1 MKDVWTAL
9 VKGTLAFGQTRAAGF
24 VGDAFKDT
32 ASFVAALA
40 EDPIAQAPDIKSRF
54 EKLKQDIRDA
64 KAGEVVDIDKQIE
77 AAKDAIVKMTVE
89 LSTDPFTIEA
99 SARAATELAVV
110 LKAVDEALLVVAER
124 ISLDENLNN
133 PQAQIRESIAGMTE
147 LWKRPFRDIG
157 AGTKTAFDDVAKQLL
172 DINNVSQKLAD
183 NVSFKRAKKLLT
195 LSFAKAARK
204 SLGLVSIAQTE
215 LSAFL
220 SYETDAIV
228 GIKDAIVGIKLKT
241 KLAAGLRSDQLV
253 EIVLPGAADP
263 EADSSV
269 ITLDSE
275 RGLSFGDGKNRK
287 LSLPVHLSAPG
298 VELREFAIGLPADED
313 EAKDR
318 LEITGTIAGK
328 IGGVLGAVVEGTG
341 VTVRWQDGGGNRLT
355 FDPRLPSGLG
365 VRIDAGI
372 VSGGGFIQRI
382 DKEYS
387 GILDLKVGEIR
398 ITAIAMLVTD
408 PFSFV
413 TLLAIHFAP
422 AIELSFGFTLN
433 GLGGLVALNRRIATD
448 ELRKGIRDGTAA
460 TLLFPEKPI
469 DAAKTILDKVR
480 AVFPPQEGSFAVGPL
495 AELGWGSQAGFVIAK
510 LGIMLGLPD
519 PKIILLGALQVGVPS
534 ALVDE
539 NLRIVDLRAEIYG
552 EFTSESI
559 LFLVGLNNSK
569 LASMPLSGD
578 LGLFIRWAG
587 GADFALSAGGFFPG
601 FPAPSELASMRRI
614 RINQS
619 PAKWLE
625 IYVDA
630 YFAITANS
638 IQLGGGYHLHADVG
652 VAEGSAWITVDALFK
667 WAPRFYF
674 EVQIDAGFA
683 ISALGHD
690 FANVD
695 FHGTL
700 KGTTPWYIHGSATID
715 VWFLP
720 TIHFDI
726 GPFEWGEHDTADQPT
741 LSPLD
746 IVVAALGEDRAW
758 TPQLP
763 AGSDTLAR
771 FIRDE
776 ETPLLV
782 HPLGV
787 LEVKQLQVPL
797 ETKLDR
803 IGSAKLTA
811 NRVSLDTPM
820 VQSEAVSVAS
830 TALDQFAPGHF
841 QQLSDDAQLSSPA
854 FVTMPA
860 GMRLAATEA
869 PLSGPAT
876 SVAYEWDTGFP
887 LEEELAHNIFSHAA
901 IFSERMTSVSLRSN
915 AASVGTR
922 LNGNPYAVDPEP
934 IELRDPSLRE
944 VRQRADLATVDGL
957 IQAMTFTAAAEVR
970 DSAHTE
976 LELLALGVA

>member
-1 MKDVWTAL
+1 MATDIWTAL
-9 VKGTLAFGQTRAAGF
+9 VKGTLAFGHTRAAGF

-32 ASFVAALA
+32 GSFVAALA
-40 EDPIAQAPDIKSRF
+40 NDPVAQTPDTKSRF
-54 EKLKQDIRDA
+54 ETLKQDIKDA
-64 KAGEVVDIDKQIE
+64 KASVQPVVDAIEKQI
-77 AAKDAIVKMTVE
+77 KDAKEAIAKMAVE
-89 LSTDPFTIEA
+89 LGTDPFTIEA
-99 SARAATELAVV
+99 AARAATELAFV
-110 LKAVDEALLVVAER
+110 LKAVDEALLIIADKISRDKNNVVQPA
-124 ISLDENLNN
+124 IKD
-133 PQAQIRESIAGMTE
+133 AIAGMTE
-147 LWKRPFRDIG
+147 PWKRPFRSIG

-172 DINNVSQKLAD
+172 DVNNASQGLANLVTFD
-183 NVSFKRAKKLLT
+183 RAQRLLKV
-195 LSFAKAARK
+195 SFAKAAK
-204 SLGLVSIAQTE
+204 KTFGPLSIEQTE
-215 LSAFL
+215 LFAFL
-220 SYETDAIV
+220 SYE
-228 GIKDAIVGIKLKT
+228 KDAVVGVKLNT
-241 KLAAGLRSDQLV
+241 KLSAGLRSDKMV
-253 EIVLPGAADP
+253 EKVIPGGADP
-263 EADSSV
+263 TAESSL
-269 ITLDSE
+269 ITLDSD
-275 RGLSFGDGKNRK
+275 RGLSFGEGKNRK
-287 LSLPVHLSAPG
+287 LTLPVRFSTPG
-298 VELREFAIGLPADED
+298 VELREFAIGLPGDEG

-328 IGGVLGAVVEGTG
+328 IGGVLGAVVEGAG
-341 VTVRWQDGGGNRLT
+341 VTVRWQDGGADRLSIE
-355 FDPRLPSGLG
+355 PRLPTGLG

-398 ITAIAMLVTD
+398 ITAIAMLVTE

-422 AIELSFGFTLN
+422 VIELSFGFTLN

-480 AVFPPQEGSFAVGPL
+480 AVFPAEEGSFAVGPL

-510 LGIMLGLPD
+510 VGIMLGLPD
-519 PKIILLGALQVGVPS
+519 PKIILLGAVQVGVPS

-539 NLRIVDLRAEIYG
+539 KLRIVDLRAEVYG

-638 IQLGGGYHLHADVG
+638 VQLGGGYHLHADVG
-652 VAEGSAWITVDALFK
+652 VAEGSAWITVDALLK

-683 ISALGHD
+683 ISAFGHD

-715 VWFLP
+715 VWFIP
-720 TIHFDI
+720 TVHFDI
-726 GPFEWGEHDTADQPT
+726 GPFEWGEPDVTPQPQ
-741 LSPLD
+741 LSPLK
-746 IVVAALGEDRAW
+746 IVADALGEDRAW

-763 AGSDTLAR
+763 VGTDMLAR

-782 HPLGV
+782 HPLGM
-787 LEVKQLQVPL
+787 LEVKQLLVPL

-803 IGSAKLTA
+803 IGSARLTA

-820 VQSEAVSVAS
+820 VQSEPASVAS

-841 QQLSDDAQLSSPA
+841 QQLSDEAQLSTPA

-869 PLSGPAT
+869 PMSGPAT

-887 LEEELAHNIFSHAA
+887 LEEKLAGSIFPHAA
-901 IFSERMTSVSLRSN
+901 IFSDRLTSLSLRTN
-915 AASVGTR
+915 AVSVANR
-922 LNGNPYAVDPEP
+922 VNRNPYIGDPEP
-934 IELRDPSLRE
+934 IELRDSSLRE
-944 VRQRADLATVDGL
+944 VRKRTDLAAVDGFAE
-957 IQAMTFTAAAEVR
+957 AMTFTAATEVR
-970 DSAHTE
+970 DAASAE
-976 LELLALGVA
+976 VELLALGVA

>member
-1 MKDVWTAL
+1 MAQDIWTVL
-9 VKGTLAFGQTRAAGF
+9 VKGILAFGHSRAAGF
-24 VGDAFKDT
+24 VGDAFKD
-32 ASFVAALA
+32 AGSFVGALA
-40 EDPIAQAPDIKSRF
+40 EDPIAQTPDTKSRF
-54 EKLKQDIRDA
+54 DTLKQNIKDA
-64 KAGEVVDIDKQIE
+64 DGSVQPVVDAIDKQIK
-77 AAKDAIVKMTVE
+77 AAKDAIAKMAAE
-89 LSTDPFTIEA
+89 LGTDPFTIEA
-99 SARAATELAVV
+99 AARAATELSIV
-110 LKAVDEALLVVAER
+110 LQAVDEALLIVADKISQDKNGVVQPA
-124 ISLDENLNN
+124 IKD
-133 PQAQIRESIAGMTE
+133 AIAGMAE
-147 LWKRPFRDIG
+147 PWKRPFRNIA

-172 DINNVSQKLAD
+172 DINNASQGLAGSVDFNRAQKLFKF
-183 NVSFKRAKKLLT
+183 SFRKDAKKT
-195 LSFAKAARK
+195 LGP
-204 SLGLVSIAQTE
+204 LSIEQTE
-215 LSAFL
+215 LLAFL
-220 SYETDAIV
+220 NYQ
-228 GIKDAIVGIKLKT
+228 KDAIVGITLTT
-241 KLAAGLRSDQLV
+241 KLSAGLRSDKLV
-253 EIVLPGAADP
+253 EKVIPSAADP
-263 EADSSV
+263 EAESSL
-269 ITLDSE
+269 ITLDSD
-275 RGLSFGDGKNRK
+275 RGLSFGAGKNRK
-287 LSLPVHLSAPG
+287 LSLPVHFSAPG
-298 VELREFAIGLPADED
+298 VELREFAIGLPANEG

-318 LEITGTIAGK
+318 LEITGTIAGE
-328 IGGVLGAVVEGTG
+328 IGGVLGAVVEGAGITI
-341 VTVRWQDGGGNRLT
+341 RWQDGGGNRLT
-355 FDPRLPSGLG
+355 IDPRLPTGLG
-365 VRIDAGI
+365 VRVDAGI

-382 DKEYS
+382 GNEYS

-433 GLGGLVALNRRIATD
+433 GLGGLLALNRRIATD
-448 ELRKGIRDGTAA
+448 ELRKGIRDGTAN

-480 AVFPPQEGSFAVGPL
+480 AVFPAEEGSFAVGPL

-519 PKIILLGALQVGVPS
+519 PKIILLGAVQVGVPS

-539 NLRIVDLRAEIYG
+539 KLRIVDLRAEIYG

-559 LFLVGLNNSK
+559 LFLIGLNNSK
-569 LASMPLSGD
+569 LAEMPLSGD

-726 GPFEWGEHDTADQPT
+726 GPFEWGESDTADQPT

-746 IVVAALGEDRAW
+746 IVAAALGEDRAW

-763 AGSDTLAR
+763 AGSDALAR

-782 HPLGV
+782 HPLGM

-797 ETKLDR
+797 ETRLDR

-811 NRVSLDTPM
+811 NRVSLDTPL
-820 VQSEAVSVAS
+820 VQSEPVSVAS
-830 TALDQFAPGHF
+830 AALDQFAPGHF
-841 QQLSDDAQLSSPA
+841 QQLSDEEQLSSPA

-869 PLSGPAT
+869 PVSGSAT
-876 SVAYEWDTGFP
+876 SVTYEWDTGFP
-887 LEEELAHNIFSHAA
+887 HEEALAGNIFAHAA
-901 IFSERMTSVSLRSN
+901 IFSDRMTSVSLR
-915 AASVGTR
+915 AGAVSVATR
-922 LNGNPYAVDPEP
+922 LNRNPYAGDPEP
-934 IELRDPSLRE
+934 IELRDSSLRE
-944 VRQRADLATVDGL
+944 VRQRADLSAVAGFAEA
-957 IQAMTFTAAAEVR
+957 ITFTAAAEVR
-970 DSAHTE
+970 DSAHAE
-976 LELLALGVA
+976 VELLALGVS

>member
-1 MKDVWTAL
+1 MSDVWTAL
-9 VKGTLAFGQTRAAGF
+9 VKGTLAFGHTRAAGF
-24 VGDAFKDT
+24 VGDAFKD
-32 ASFVAALA
+32 AGSFVSALA
-40 EDPIAQAPDIKSRF
+40 EDPLARTPDLKGRF
-54 EKLKQDIRDA
+54 DKLKQEIKGGSAQSIVAAIDLQITAA
-64 KAGEVVDIDKQIE
+64 KGAIAKVAVELGTVPFSIE
-77 AAKDAIVKMTVE
+77 AAG
-89 LSTDPFTIEA
+89 
-99 SARAATELAVV
+99 RAATDLAVV
-110 LKAVDEALLVVAER
+110 LNAVDQALLAVAEE
-124 ISLDENLNN
+124 ISRDVNGN
-133 PQAQIRESIAGMTE
+133 PQPLIRDPLVLMREPWE
-147 LWKRPFRDIG
+147 RPFRNIG
-157 AGTKTAFDDVAKQLL
+157 AGTKTAFDDVARQLL
-172 DINNVSQKLAD
+172 DANNASQSLAD
-183 NVSFKRAKKLLT
+183 AVSFDRAQKT
-195 LSFAKAARK
+195 LAFSFKKAAAK
-204 SLGLVSIAQTE
+204 PLGLLNIEQTE
-215 LSAFL
+215 LLAFL
-220 SYETDAIV
+220 SYATDAV
-228 GIKDAIVGIKLKT
+228 VGIKLKT
-241 KLAAGLRSDQLV
+241 KIAADLRSDKLV
-253 EIVLPGAADP
+253 EIVIPGSADP

-269 ITLDSE
+269 ITLDSD
-275 RGLSFGDGKNRK
+275 RGLSFGEGKNRK
-287 LSLPVHLSAPG
+287 LNLPVHFSAPG
-298 VELREFAIGLPADED
+298 VELREFAIGLPADEG
-313 EAKDR
+313 EANDR

-328 IGGVLGAVVEGTG
+328 IGGVLGAVVEGSG
-341 VTVRWQDGGGNRLT
+341 VTVRWQEGGANRLT
-355 FDPRLPSGLG
+355 IDPRFPTGLG
-365 VRIDAGI
+365 VRVDAGI

-382 DKEYS
+382 GNEYS
-387 GILDLKVGEIR
+387 GILDLKVGGFR

-413 TLLAIHFAP
+413 TLLAVHFAP

-433 GLGGLVALNRRIATD
+433 GLGGLLALNRRIATD
-448 ELRKGIRDGTAA
+448 ELRIGIRDGTAA

-480 AVFPPQEGSFAVGPL
+480 AVFPPQEDSFAVGPL

-510 LGIMLGLPD
+510 VGLMLGLPD
-519 PKIILLGALQVGVPS
+519 PKIILLGAVQVGVPS

-539 NLRIVDLRAEIYG
+539 NLRIVDLRAEVYG

-559 LFLVGLNNSK
+559 LFLVGLNNSR

-587 GADFALSAGGFFPG
+587 GADFALSAGGFYPG

-638 IQLGGGYHLHADVG
+638 IQFGGGYHLHADVG

-674 EVQIDAGFA
+674 EVQIDAGFS
-683 ISALGHD
+683 ISAFGHD

-746 IVVAALGEDRAW
+746 LVAAALGEDRAW

-776 ETPLLV
+776 DTALLV
-782 HPLGV
+782 HPLGM

-797 ETKLDR
+797 DTKLDR

-820 VQSEAVSVAS
+820 VQSEPASVAS

-841 QQLSDDAQLSSPA
+841 QQLLDEAQLSSPA

-869 PLSGPAT
+869 PLSGPAI

-887 LEEELAHNIFSHAA
+887 LEEELAHNIFAHAA
-901 IFSERMTSVSLRSN
+901 IFSDRMTSVSLRSN
-915 AASVGTR
+915 AASVATR